1 MSLQDKI
8 VEQIKT
14 VYDPEIPTDIYELG
28 LIYDIDIQEGGRV
41 AIKMTLTSPMCPVA
55 ESLPMEVQEKVSQV
69 EGVSD
74 VDLQVVFDPPWTKE
88 RMSEVARLT
97 LDMF

>member
-1 MSLQDKI
+1 
-8 VEQIKT
+8 
-14 VYDPEIPTDIYELG
+14 
-28 LIYDIDIQEGGRV
+28 
-41 AIKMTLTSPMCPVA
+41 
-55 ESLPMEVQEKVSQV
+55 MEVQEKVAQV

-88 RMSEVARLT
+88 RMSDAARLT